1 MLVNRHTG
9 IRFTDTLLHEFGH
22 AVHYSL
28 IDEPSFLLK
37 SGYSEAFDEGVGQ
50 VMALLLYRSDVSMN
64 YFGLNRDQACALR
77 EQYRLKSLLDMRENI
92 AESLF
97 ELAAYD
103 NPTQD
108 LAALYNQLQTQY
120 LGVDFH
126 GQAVWTFDPFF
137 GSEPLYLQNYVLAEM
152 FARQVHQA
160 MDIKF
165 GAKWRSPAGEFLK
178 RNLFSVGARYRLD
191 EVLINITG
199 EPLSSSHL
207 IRSLLP
213 SSADGACP

>member
-1 MLVNRHTG
+1 MTTRVRISQPCT
-9 IRFTDTLLHEFGH
+9 T
-22 AVHYSL
+22 
-28 IDEPSFLLK
+28 SFR
-37 SGYSEAFDEGVGQ
+37 
-50 VMALLLYRSDVSMN
+50 RSIS
-64 YFGLNRDQACALR
+64 AWI
-77 EQYRLKSLLDMRENI
+77 S
-92 AESLF
+92 
-97 ELAAYD
+97 
-103 NPTQD
+103 T
-108 LAALYNQLQTQY
+108 
-120 LGVDFH
+120 
-126 GQAVWTFDPFF
+126 QAVWTFDPFF

-152 FARQVHQA
+152 FARQVHQT
-160 MDIKF
+160 MDIKL